1 MCCWTCVVHVVYVV
15 YEVYGSDVEMCTF
28 LMSLTMSYP
37 VMIAVPLDG
46 LMSPVNILK
55 VVVLPAPTQIR

>member
-1 MCCWTCVVHVVYVV
+1 M
-15 YEVYGSDVEMCTF
+15 EMCTF
-28 LMSLTMSYP
+28 LMSPTMSYP